1 MLALD
6 QWIDFARRVE
16 AALPADAPRGGVP
29 EAVVGYDW
37 REAFAFAGGEGYGS
51 ADVRRC
57 IGEPADLSAEP
68 FGRHDVAF
76 IVGQD
81 EGENDGANWI
91 CFGRLWDGRWFAL
104 SAGCDYTGWDCQASG
119 CAFVA
124 ASAEALVRLGLTDD
138 ERERLAPCAPER
150 VAARVEPDTYM

>member
-6 QWIDFARRVE
+6 QWIDLAHQMQG
-16 AALPADAPRGGVP
+16 ALPTDASRDGVP
-29 EAVVGYDW
+29 ETVVGYDW

-57 IGEPADLSAEP
+57 IGQPADLSVEP
-68 FGRHDVAF
+68 FGRRDVAL

-81 EGENDGANWI
+81 EGENDGADWI

-104 SAGCDYTGWDCQASG
+104 AAGCDYTGWDCQASG
-119 CAFVA
+119 FALVA
-124 ASAEALVRLGLTDD
+124 ASAEALIRLGLTDG
-138 ERERLAPCAPER
+138 ELERLAPNSPER

>member
-1 MLALD
+1 M
-6 QWIDFARRVE
+6 QG
-16 AALPADAPRGGVP
+16 ALPVDASRDGVP
-29 EAVVGYDW
+29 ESVVGYDW
-37 REAFAFAGGEGYGS
+37 RAAFTFAGGTRYGS

-57 IGEPADLSAEP
+57 IGQPADLSVEP
-68 FGRHDVAF
+68 FGRRDVAL

-81 EGENDGANWI
+81 EGENDGADWI

-119 CAFVA
+119 FALVA
-124 ASAEALVRLGLTDD
+124 ASAEALIRLGLTDGEL
-138 ERERLAPCAPER
+138 ERFAPNSPER